1 MRPGR
6 SGKNPLPGG
15 PAAPAGGNPSAPNR
29 IALRALARSLSIALI
44 LCLFAAPALAARI
57 KDISILRGARDNQLV
72 GYGLVVGLSGTGD
85 TLNNAPFTQQAIQ
98 GMLQNLG
105 MEVHGLALRNRNVAA
120 VIVSADLS
128 AGVQTGSRLDVT
140 VSALGDAPS
149 LMGGTLLLTQL
160 QGSDGVVYATAQGAV
175 SVTGFKTEG
184 EGETLSQ
191 GVPTAGRIP
200 NGAIVQ
206 RAIAGDPNELRSML
220 ELKNPDYATAVRIV
234 DAINAYSRARYR
246 ASAAF
251 EVDSRTVELFC
262 PRHVSFARFMAEV
275 GELQVQPD
283 MAARVVLDART
294 GTVVVGQ
301 DVQISTVAVTY
312 GTLTVRVN
320 EQPQVSQPNPFS
332 RGRTVVTPN
341 TTINAEQSGG
351 PIAIVGGSSLRTLVG
366 GLNRIGVK
374 PPGIIAILQAIKTAG
389 ALQADLVIQ

>member
-1 MRPGR
+1 MMR
-6 SGKNPLPGG
+6 LLIALLVCLIAV
-15 PAAPAGGNPSAPNR
+15 PAA
-29 IALRALARSLSIALI
+29 
-44 LCLFAAPALAARI
+44 AARI
-57 KDISILRGARDNQLV
+57 KDISILRNARDSQLV

-85 TLNNAPFTQQAIQ
+85 TFRNTPFTQEAVQ
-98 GMLQNLG
+98 GMLLNLG
-105 MEVHGLALRNRNVAA
+105 MDVHGIELRNRNVAA
-120 VIVSADLS
+120 VIVSTDLP

-160 QGSDGVVYATAQGAV
+160 QGSDGVVRATAQGALA
-175 SVTGFKTEG
+175 VTGFQSQG

-206 RAIAGDPNELRSML
+206 REVASDSDQLRSML

-234 DAINAYSRARYR
+234 DAINAYSHARFHTF
-246 ASAAF
+246 AAYA
-251 EVDSRTVELFC
+251 VDNRTVELDR
-262 PRHVSFARFMAEV
+262 PQRISFARFMAEV

-283 MAARVVLDART
+283 MPARVVLDART

-301 DVQISTVAVTY
+301 DVQISTVAVTH

-332 RGRTVVTPN
+332 QGRTVVTPN
-341 TTINAEQSGG
+341 TTIKAEQTGG
-351 PIAIVGGSSLRTLVG
+351 PMAIVGGSSLRALVA